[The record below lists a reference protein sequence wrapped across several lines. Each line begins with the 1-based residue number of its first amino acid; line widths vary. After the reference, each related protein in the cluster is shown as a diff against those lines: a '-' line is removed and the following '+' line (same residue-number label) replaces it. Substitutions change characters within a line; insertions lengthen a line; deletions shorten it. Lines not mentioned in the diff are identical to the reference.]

1 MRILDLQKIYLVKKI
16 IKIVNIVIEEVSDRV
31 VLNILRGVRTDFA
44 EGRPISKAIMSDVV
58 EPQKDKVIDL
68 FFTKFADV
76 STDTYNEYKDDLREY
91 IQQKARN
98 AVKNNRE
105 LAKLTAVPVI
115 GSSIRGVIEK
125 SVANTA
131 YETVSGVIADIASE
145 KGAEVLKNITSKISD
160 MVFKDM
166 EEQLG
171 EIVKNVVVSSLDL
184 IEKETNVK
192 QWRID
197 EINDDIYRLK
207 SKNNPQ
213 KYEEAINKLIEKR
226 NALIISRFREI
237 ETDS

>member
-1 MRILDLQKIYLVKKI
+1 MRIVDLQRIYFVKKV
-16 IKIVNIVIEEVSDRV
+16 IKLANVIIEEVSDRV
-31 VLNILRGVRTDFA
+31 VLNVLRGVRNDFQ

-76 STDTYNEYKDDLREY
+76 STGTYNEYKDDLKEY

-105 LAKLTAVPVI
+105 LAKLTAMPVI
-115 GSSIRGVIEK
+115 GTSIRGIIEK

-131 YETVSGVIADIASE
+131 YETISGVIADIASE
-145 KGAEVLKNITSKISD
+145 KGAEVLKNITSKIAD

-207 SKNNPQ
+207 AKNNPQ
-213 KYEEAINKLIEKR
+213 KYEEVINRLIEKR